1 MNRRLLMGAATIG
14 SAATLVTAASFAS
27 FNDTESI
34 GTKTFNAGTLDLQ
47 KTWSQPLSAT
57 NLQPGD
63 VRSFDFT
70 LRNAGSLDGDLKM
83 KIVDLVDSENGV
95 NDVEAK
101 LKDTA
106 SAGELSKYVT
116 VKVEEIRDDHH
127 DGRDYGRPGGPP
139 PQPARVIYDGNLRS
153 SVNVV
158 REAGDL
164 RHGDDCDYKVTLTF
178 VKDKLTDAFDV
189 QAQNDAQGDGVSFD
203 LKFALVQE
211 NA

>member
-34 GTKTFNAGTLDLQ
+34 GTKMLNAGTLDLQ
-47 KTWSQPLSAT
+47 NTYSQALSAT

-63 VRSFDFT
+63 VKSFDFT

-83 KIVDLVDSENGV
+83 KIVGLVDSENGV

-101 LKDTA
+101 LQDTA
-106 SAGELSKYVT
+106 SIGELSKYVT
-116 VKVEEIRDDHH
+116 IKVEEVRDHH
-127 DGRDYGRPGGPP
+127 DGRDDSRHGWPP
-139 PQPARVIYDGNLRS
+139 PQSRVLYDGNLRAG
-153 SVNVV
+153 VNVI

-164 RHGDDCDYKVTLTF
+164 GHGEDRDYKVTLTF
-178 VKDKLTDAFDV
+178 VKNKLTDDFDV
-189 QAQNDAQGDGVSFD
+189 QAQNDAQGDGVSFNV
-203 LKFALVQE
+203 KFALVQE